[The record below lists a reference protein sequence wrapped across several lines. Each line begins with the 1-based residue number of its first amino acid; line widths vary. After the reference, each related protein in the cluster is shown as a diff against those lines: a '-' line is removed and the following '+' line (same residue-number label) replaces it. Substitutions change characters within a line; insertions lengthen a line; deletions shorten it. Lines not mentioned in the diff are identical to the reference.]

1 MDCILVSTTPE
12 CFLIFNKLQDQNR
25 WLWRLTAITKPFLSS
40 ALRYCHSTWSKL
52 VPIAKKIHGVGLVFV
67 FHGSIDFSLSA
78 ARGSDCHLWNCQY
91 RYSTETAFVSS
102 FFGFWFYGMQDRVSH
117 RSEYARSTLHL
128 QVPLL
133 FRPLMTMIIAF
144 VIVSLKQLIH
154 DQYYVLKKVL
164 GWTACLQKIWQTS
177 VLVCENLAG
186 VEITRFLVC
195 FLSLAD
201 LKSFTPSRVPS
212 QKCATLQVLLAL
224 LYYLG
229 QSDLSL
235 FEEEH
240 LKCINIIFL
249 CALK

>member
-1 MDCILVSTTPE
+1 M
-12 CFLIFNKLQDQNR
+12 
-25 WLWRLTAITKPFLSS
+25 KPFLSS

-91 RYSTETAFVSS
+91 RYSTETAFISS
-102 FFGFWFYGMQDRVSH
+102 FFGFWFYG
-117 RSEYARSTLHL
+117 STLHL

-186 VEITRFLVC
+186 VEITRFLVW

-201 LKSFTPSRVPS
+201 LKSFAPSRVPS

-235 FEEEH
+235 FEEER
-240 LKCINIIFL
+240 LKYINIIFL